1 MRRFFRNFALNQSG
15 AISVDWVVLT
25 AFLVALTILSLGL
38 FSDSVN
44 VLVKDIEEGLAAQ
57 SSS

>member
-1 MRRFFRNFALNQSG
+1 MRRFFRNQSG